1 MSTTSVQLKLTLQEL
16 DDNPDTWGEVLNVST
31 IELLEDAIAGLSN
44 PDVTLGN
51 VILDLTAGGDE
62 LGGNTHY
69 RKMIAEITGAPN
81 DDVHTVTAPDL
92 TGIWVV
98 FNNTSINPGDVTF
111 KTLTGA
117 GILVPAGATYLC
129 WSDGA
134 DMRTIDVAVATLAQT
149 ADVATNALAL
159 GGDDEALFPRLATA
173 VPFTAGQSVARI
185 DIDDDN
191 GSGQLIADLALSN
204 TFFHQMTQGENL
216 ATPLNPDNGAAFS
229 LVVEQGV
236 GAPHG
241 LTFQAN
247 TFIWASATVPTLS
260 MNFDD
265 VDYFAFE
272 YVTGLNGFPSGVAGA
287 RWIGS
292 IIKGAS

>member
-16 DDNPDTWGEVLNVST
+16 DDNPDTWGDVLNVST

-51 VILDLTAGGDE
+51 VTMDVTAGGDDPSNE
-62 LGGNTHY
+62 HY
-69 RKMIAEITGAPN
+69 RKMIAEITGAPG
-81 DDVHTVTAPDL
+81 DDVHTVITPDL
-92 TGIWVV
+92 SGIWIV
-98 FNNTSINPGDVTF
+98 FNNTSDASDVTF
-111 KTLTGA
+111 KTMTGA

-129 WSDGA
+129 WSDGI

-149 ADVATNALAL
+149 ATTATNALAL

-185 DIDDDN
+185 DIDDDG

-204 TFFHQMTQGENL
+204 TFFHNMTKGENL
-216 ATPLNPDNGAAFS
+216 ATPLNPSNGAAFS

-236 GAPHG
+236 NAPWG

-247 TFIWASATVPTLS
+247 TFVWAGGTVPTLS
-260 MNFDD
+260 LVFDD

-292 IIKGAS
+292 IIKGVS

>member
-51 VILDLTAGGDE
+51 VVMDVTAGGDE

-92 TGIWVV
+92 SGIWIV
-98 FNNTSINPGDVTF
+98 FNNTSVNPGDVTF
-111 KTLTGA
+111 KTTTGA
-117 GILVPAGATYLC
+117 GILVPEGATYVC

-134 DMRTIDVAVATLAQT
+134 DMRTIDVAVATLALT
-149 ADVATNALAL
+149 ATTATNALAL

-173 VPFTAGQSVARI
+173 TPFTAGQVVTRVAAAVAGNDLNINI
-185 DIDDDN
+185 D
-191 GSGQLIADLALSN
+191 LSN
-204 TFFHQMTQGENL
+204 SFFHEMLDDMTL
-216 ATPLNPDNGAAFS
+216 KTPTNPVDGAAFS
-229 LVVEQGV
+229 IVLVQG
-236 GAPHG
+236 ASPPHTLG
-241 LTFQAN
+241 FQAS
-247 TFIWASATVPTLS
+247 TYIWANNDVPTLS
-260 MNFDD
+260 TALDA
-265 VDYFAFE
+265 VDYLAFE
-272 YVTGLNGFPSGVAGA
+272 YVTGLPVGN

-292 IIKGAS
+292 IIKDVS